1 MNLNWKGQWL
11 DSYCNKN
18 SRFVCEA
25 DTDNNHVAGYLD
37 ENDKFQCNA
46 SVLMTSYSS
55 DVSTTVVTDI
65 NSDIVAP
72 SSVKAA
78 SSPATTLPEPS
89 TSFPMEPTPSS
100 TVTSVPFHTHPTPF
114 NTETAALDT
123 MAIFSTL
130 ETSEIQLFGVTDTI
144 DIQPYGPTTVSE
156 DMETKLTYMYDPNP
170 ARVTKEVCRCA
181 CIPTGRLS
189 DLSPLVLKKKEAEI
203 RRDLILNTKTLTMT
217 IAKVKS
223 AEDERKSAVGIG
235 LLGVFLISC
244 PLMLIILSDLCT
256 IKFRR

>member
-1 MNLNWKGQWL
+1 MNLLWNGQWL
-11 DSYCNKN
+11 DVHCDTN

-25 DTDNNHVAGYLD
+25 DTENNHVAGYLD

-65 NSDIVAP
+65 NSDLVE
-72 SSVKAA
+72 STSVKAA

-89 TSFPMEPTPSS
+89 TSFPIEPTPSS
-100 TVTSVPFHTHPTPF
+100 TVTSMPFHTDPTPF
-114 NTETAALDT
+114 NTETAALET

-156 DMETKLTYMYDPNP
+156 DMETKLTYDPNP

-189 DLSPLVLKKKEAEI
+189 DLSPLVLKKKEDEI

-244 PLMLIILSDLCT
+244 PLILIILSDLCT
-256 IKFRR
+256 IKFQR